1 MVDVDDREIEALI
14 VDRSAPVDWRLV
26 VGMAPGDDLVLL
38 VELSLVSD
46 VASSTDSRVED
57 ELRLID
63 GTAPVVGLLV
73 GMREALF
80 DFGVRIDCNFG
91 K

>member
-1 MVDVDDREIEALI
+1 MVVVDGREIEALI
-14 VDRSAPVDWRLV
+14 VDRSALVDWRLV
-26 VGMAPGDDLVLL
+26 VDRAPGDEVVSL
-38 VELSLVSD
+38 VELGLVGD
-46 VASSTDSRVED
+46 GASSTDSRVED
-57 ELRLID
+57 ELRQID
-63 GTAPVVGLLV
+63 DTAPVVGLLV